1 MMTFRGIDEDE
12 AEKAVDRLLA
22 AVTDD
27 YLTEP
32 EQPSV
37 RRVIVRSGGRIRA
50 IKVTGNIIWFPISA
64 RRKAK

>member
-12 AEKAVDRLLA
+12 AAKAIDRLLA

-27 YLTEP
+27 YLAEP

-50 IKVTGNIIWFPISA
+50 VKVTGNIIWFPIGS

>member
-1 MMTFRGIDEDE
+1 MTFRGIDEDE
-12 AEKAVDRLLA
+12 AAKAVDRLLA
-22 AVTDD
+22 EVTDD
-27 YLTEP
+27 YISEP

-50 IKVTGNIIWFPISA
+50 VKVTGNIIWFPIGS

>member
-12 AEKAVDRLLA
+12 AAKAVDRLLA

-27 YLTEP
+27 YLAEP

-50 IKVTGNIIWFPISA
+50 VKVTGNIIWFQIGS

>member
-12 AEKAVDRLLA
+12 AAKAVDRLLA

-27 YLTEP
+27 YLAEP

-50 IKVTGNIIWFPISA
+50 VKVTGNIIWFPIGS
-64 RRKAK
+64 RRRAK

>member
-27 YLTEP
+27 YLSEP

-37 RRVIVRSGGRIRA
+37 RSVAVVSNGRVHQV
-50 IKVTGNIIWFPISA
+50 KVQGNLLWFPNV

>member
-37 RRVIVRSGGRIRA
+37 RSVAVVSNGRVLEV
-50 IKVTGNIIWFPISA
+50 KVQGNLLWFPNV

>member
-27 YLTEP
+27 YLTET
-32 EQPSV
+32 EKPSV
-37 RRVIVRSGGRIRA
+37 RRVIVRSGGRIRT
-50 IKVTGNIIWFPISA
+50 IKVTGNVIWFPIGS

>member
-12 AEKAVDRLLA
+12 AAKAVDRLLA

-27 YLTEP
+27 YIAEP

-50 IKVTGNIIWFPISA
+50 VKVTGNIIWFPIGS